1 MDPELGILKAGSGSG
16 INHSGLVCSH
26 FVKIK
31 ATFRAAP
38 ASVFFLPGHFVEGSK
53 QIKMVPVP
61 VSS

>member
-1 MDPELGILKAGSGSG
+1 MDPELGIFKAGSGSG

-38 ASVFFLPGHFVEGSK
+38 ASVFFSPRTFR
-53 QIKMVPVP
+53 
-61 VSS
+61 